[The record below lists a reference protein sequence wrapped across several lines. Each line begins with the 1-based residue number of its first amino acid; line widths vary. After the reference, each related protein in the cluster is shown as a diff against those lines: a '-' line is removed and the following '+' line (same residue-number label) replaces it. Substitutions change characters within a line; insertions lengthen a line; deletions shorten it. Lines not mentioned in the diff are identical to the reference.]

1 MIQRNI
7 IKALQKQ
14 MKQFPAVAILG
25 ARHIGKSTVA
35 KQIADKK
42 KSATV
47 YFDLEKPSDRRKLED
62 AETMLAGLKDKLVII
77 DEVQTMPELFTIL
90 RPLIDEY
97 RKPGRFLLLGSVS
110 PFLIRGISESLAG
123 RIAHI
128 KLPTINLIE
137 ADKANISQDKLWFRG
152 GYPEALTLRTNT
164 QWYAWAENYY
174 RTFVERDVNFLMNEN
189 LSPATVRNVWTMLSA
204 ISGNIVNYENISRS
218 LGVSRATVL
227 KYLDFMEGA
236 FLIRRLQPW
245 FINTTKRIVKSPKI
259 YFRDSGL
266 LHYMNRIQTTDE
278 LAGHIV
284 SGASWEGFVIEQI
297 HQLAPSH
304 LSVYY
309 YRTHHGAESDV
320 VLVSGNIPVACIEIK
335 RSNAPEI
342 PKGFFNCIEDLKTKK
357 NFIITPSSD
366 NYTTNN
372 IQVCSLH
379 VFLTKYI
386 THIQ

>member
-7 IKALQKQ
+7 IKTLQKQ
-14 MKQFPAVAILG
+14 MKQFPAVAIIG
-25 ARHIGKSTVA
+25 ARQIGKSTIA
-35 KQIADKK
+35 RQIADKK
-42 KSATV
+42 KSTTV

-77 DEVQTMPELFTIL
+77 DEVQTMPELFAIL

-97 RKPGRFLLLGSVS
+97 RKPGRFMLLGSVS
-110 PFLIRGISESLAG
+110 PFLVRGISESLAG

-128 KLPTINLIE
+128 ELPTINLME
-137 ADKANISQDKLWFRG
+137 ANKAKIAQDKIWFRG
-152 GYPEALTLRTNT
+152 GYPEALTLRTNA

-174 RTFVERDVNFLMNEN
+174 CTFVERDVNFLMNEN
-189 LSPATVRNVWTMLSA
+189 LSPATVRNLWTMLSA

-218 LGVSRATVL
+218 LGISRATTL

-297 HQLAPSH
+297 HQLVPSH

-320 VLVSGNIPVACIEIK
+320 VLVNGNIPVACVEIK
-335 RSNAPEI
+335 RNNAPEI
-342 PKGFFNCIEDLKTKK
+342 SKGFLNCIADLNTQK
-357 NFIITPSSD
+357 NFIVTPGSD
-366 NYTTNN
+366 NYTNN
-372 IQVCSLH
+372 HIQICSLH
-379 VFLTKYI
+379 TFLTKYI
-386 THIQ
+386 THI